1 MSTFPNSTITLYS
14 GVKLSNDQNDT
25 FYFDSPSSQET
36 FFNNLSRISVLSN
49 QYRIEPTKNVI
60 KIELP
65 YSSVYKVNYM
75 RFKNTS
81 YENKWF
87 YAFVTKIDYINE
99 TTSAITYEI
108 DYIQTWFFN
117 YEIDECFVEREHTI
131 TDRIGEHIEPE
142 KLALGEYVLNGDPTP
157 IGNSFSDMAIV
168 VVYNPTQNVDRKMY
182 DGSFSTS
189 II

>member
-25 FYFDSPSSQET
+25 FYFDSLSSQET

-99 TTSAITYEI
+99 TTSAKYRSR
-108 DYIQTWFFN
+108 YL
-117 YEIDECFVEREHTI
+117 HS
-131 TDRIGEHIEPE
+131 
-142 KLALGEYVLNGDPTP
+142 KLVVIRDSKASETVTP
-157 IGNSFSDMAIV
+157 RF
-168 VVYNPTQNVDRKMY
+168 RK
-182 DGSFSTS
+182 
-189 II
+189 